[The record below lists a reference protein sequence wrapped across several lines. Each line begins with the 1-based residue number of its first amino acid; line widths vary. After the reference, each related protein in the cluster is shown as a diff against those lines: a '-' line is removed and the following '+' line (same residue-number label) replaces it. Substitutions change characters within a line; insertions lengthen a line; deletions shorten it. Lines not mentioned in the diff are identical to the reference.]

1 METILPGD
9 PYQYISQIQSSLSSP
24 LGQVSG
30 AVGLIS
36 IPGIELY
43 FR

>member
-9 PYQYISQIQSSLSSP
+9 PYQYISQVQPSLSSP
-24 LGQVSG
+24 LEQASG

-36 IPGIELY
+36 MPGFELS
-43 FR
+43 